1 MKKCLLGLLCLFIS
15 IQLFGQTL
23 ESDRL
28 ALVAI
33 YNATS
38 TGINEMYGGPNFN
51 DITGWNVPGALG
63 DSPCGWTGVT
73 CEGGRVTRLD
83 LSMFQ
88 VHGPLAPEVGNL
100 GELKYLNIEQ
110 GGAELS
116 PMTGEIP
123 PSLGNLQKLEYF
135 EMRGNVFSG
144 TNMQVIGSLTKLTHL
159 AFDTP
164 PSWTIPASFQNL
176 VNLEYLYFGIR
187 GGVEWPEMGS
197 VGAIPPYF
205 GNFTKL
211 ETLSMSWAGLTGV
224 IPSSLGNLVNL
235 EVLDL
240 SQNQL
245 TGTIPAS
252 FNNLTKLTKL
262 DLSNNNLT
270 GPIPDILGIPV
281 AASVDV
287 SNNLFGL
294 AGTVENRTV
303 LDKYAPQGLI
313 SLIVTPG
320 FPNFSVIKADGVQAY
335 HATNAYKYFR
345 DEVEVSSN
353 QQYGDYWATEE
364 GSYRIEVRNSLL
376 PDLVLSTNTKFVKPP
391 LPVTLISFDGKFENN
406 QTKLTWKT
414 TFETNNKGFEIE
426 RSADARSF
434 EKIGFV
440 DGNGDSK
447 EVNTYHFTD
456 LNPLTNS
463 YYRLKQLDHDG
474 KFEYSKVIVVKS
486 RNANVCV
493 YPNPAQEYLTIG
505 DAQTISIL
513 DQMGRVVM
521 KRQVAE
527 KQRIGISKLTTGVYT
542 VMLDGK
548 GIKFFV
554 IR

>member
-1 MKKCLLGLLCLFIS
+1 M
-15 IQLFGQTL
+15 
-23 ESDRL
+23 
-28 ALVAI
+28 
-33 YNATS
+33 
-38 TGINEMYGGPNFN
+38 
-51 DITGWNVPGALG
+51 
-63 DSPCGWTGVT
+63 
-73 CEGGRVTRLD
+73 
-83 LSMFQ
+83 
-88 VHGPLAPEVGNL
+88 
-100 GELKYLNIEQ
+100 
-110 GGAELS
+110 
-116 PMTGEIP
+116 
-123 PSLGNLQKLEYF
+123 
-135 EMRGNVFSG
+135 
-144 TNMQVIGSLTKLTHL
+144 
-159 AFDTP
+159 
-164 PSWTIPASFQNL
+164 
-176 VNLEYLYFGIR
+176 
-187 GGVEWPEMGS
+187 
-197 VGAIPPYF
+197 
-205 GNFTKL
+205 
-211 ETLSMSWAGLTGV
+211 
-224 IPSSLGNLVNL
+224 
-235 EVLDL
+235 LDL
-240 SQNQL
+240 SQNKL
-245 TGTIPAS
+245 TGAIPAS

-294 AGTVENRTV
+294 AGTIENRTV

-320 FPNFSVIKADGVQAY
+320 FPNFSVIKAEGVQAY

-345 DEVEVSSN
+345 DEIEVPSN

-376 PDLVLSTNTKFVKPP
+376 PDLVLSTNTKFVEPP
-391 LPVTLISFDGKFENN
+391 LPVALISFDGKSENN

-414 TFETNNKGFEIE
+414 TSETNNKGFEIE
-426 RSADARSF
+426 RSVDARAF
-434 EKIGFV
+434 ETIGFV

-447 EVNTYHFTD
+447 EVNTYYFTD

-474 KFEYSKVIVVKS
+474 KFEYSKVIAVKS
-486 RNANVCV
+486 GNANVCV
-493 YPNPAQEYLTIG
+493 YPNPAQEYLIVSGIG
-505 DAQTISIL
+505 NAQMVSIL
-513 DQMGRVVM
+513 DQTGRVVM